1 MRGGR
6 GGSEDMETRIN
17 YVLVGLF
24 VILLG
29 AAGIGISLWLAFGDF
44 AQEYRLYR
52 VYMTESV
59 SGLYVD
65 APVRYRGVEVGKVR
79 ELNLDPANPQ
89 RVELLLA
96 LRPDVPIR
104 TDTVA
109 TLSVQGLTGIASIEL
124 SGGSPEAPPLTETP
138 GEPYP
143 VIPTGPSLFSR
154 LDDTVSELI
163 GNLNVV
169 SHDLHALLN
178 PDNRARIGNILAHVE
193 SVTGALA
200 DSRQQIEQGLA
211 EGARLLAEARQA
223 TAAVPD
229 LLARVEAA
237 AAGLEAMAADF
248 RQTSQVL
255 RHQVA
260 QGGQAVTTVTGSLA
274 PDLSLL
280 IDELR
285 RLAGDLR
292 RVAEQVEAQPARL
305 IYGNALEPPGP
316 GE

>member
-1 MRGGR
+1 
-6 GGSEDMETRIN
+6 METRIN

-29 AAGIGISLWLAFGDF
+29 AAGIGLSLWLAFGDF

-96 LRPDVPIR
+96 VRPDVPIR

-124 SGGSPEAPPLTETP
+124 SGGSPEAPPLAATP

-169 SHDLHALLN
+169 SRDLHALLN
-178 PDNRARIGNILAHVE
+178 PDNRERIGNILAHVE
-193 SVTGALA
+193 AVTGTLA
-200 DSRQQIEQGLA
+200 DNRQQIEKGLA
-211 EGARLLAEARQA
+211 EGAQLLAEARQA

-248 RQTSQVL
+248 RQTSGEL
-255 RHQVA
+255 RRQVA
-260 QGGQAVTTVTGSLA
+260 QGGQAVSAVTGSLA
-274 PDLSLL
+274 PELSLL
-280 IDELR
+280 IGELR

-292 RVAEQVEAQPARL
+292 RLAGQIEEEPARL
-305 IYGNALEPPGP
+305 LYGNTPEPPGP

>member
-1 MRGGR
+1 
-6 GGSEDMETRIN
+6 METRIN

-29 AAGIGISLWLAFGDF
+29 AAGIGLSLWLAFGDF

-96 LRPDVPIR
+96 VRPDVP

-124 SGGSPEAPPLTETP
+124 SGGSPEAPPLAATP

-169 SHDLHALLN
+169 SRDLHALLN
-178 PDNRARIGNILAHVE
+178 PDNRERIGNILAHVE
-193 SVTGALA
+193 AVTGTLA
-200 DSRQQIEQGLA
+200 DNRQQIEKGLA
-211 EGARLLAEARQA
+211 EGAQLLAEARQA

-248 RQTSQVL
+248 RQTSGEL
-255 RHQVA
+255 RRQVA
-260 QGGQAVTTVTGSLA
+260 QGGQAVSAVTGSLA
-274 PDLSLL
+274 PELSLL
-280 IDELR
+280 IGELR

-292 RVAEQVEAQPARL
+292 RLAGQIEEEPARL
-305 IYGNALEPPGP
+305 LYGNTPEPPGP

>member
-1 MRGGR
+1 
-6 GGSEDMETRIN
+6 METRIN

-29 AAGIGISLWLAFGDF
+29 AAGIGLSLWLAFGDF

-96 LRPDVPIR
+96 VRPDVPIR

-124 SGGSPEAPPLTETP
+124 SGGSPEAPPLAATP

-163 GNLNVV
+163 GNLNLV
-169 SHDLHALLN
+169 SRDLHALLN
-178 PDNRARIGNILAHVE
+178 PDNRERIGNILAHVE
-193 SVTGALA
+193 AVTGTLA
-200 DSRQQIEQGLA
+200 DNRQQIEKGLA
-211 EGARLLAEARQA
+211 EGAQLLAEARQA

-248 RQTSQVL
+248 RQTSGEL
-255 RHQVA
+255 RRQVA
-260 QGGQAVTTVTGSLA
+260 QGGQAVSAVTGSLA
-274 PDLSLL
+274 PELSLL
-280 IDELR
+280 IGELR

-292 RVAEQVEAQPARL
+292 RLAGQIEEEPARL
-305 IYGNALEPPGP
+305 LYGNTPEPPGP